1 MAIVYWSVSQLLSY
15 GIPAWLTFVGIT
27 LLVTWRFGLWG
38 LVLGQV
44 LVAVV
49 IVVLDVKWILTE
61 IRRPG
66 WDGLPDMDIVFQIGV
81 GFRIVLIN
89 SVLLP
94 IGILAVLAKRRR
106 GRLTSECS

>member
-1 MAIVYWSVSQLLSY
+1 MAIVYWSLSQLLSY
-15 GIPAWLTFVGIT
+15 GVTTWLTFVGIT
-27 LLVTWRFGLWG
+27 FLVPRRFGLWG

-49 IVVLDVKWILTE
+49 IVVLDIKWILTE

-81 GFRIVLIN
+81 GLRIVLIN

-94 IGILAVLAKRRR
+94 IGILAVLGKRRR
-106 GRLTSECS
+106 GRLTSECI